1 MTTAH
6 GDDTRAERPPFRE
19 PTDDEIA
26 GLDRDDDL
34 DDDVDDGPNI
44 ISAGDDEEEEDD
56 ESDEAL
62 DRAYRRQLAQD
73 LDAIGAWLDDWA
85 GFHAGSIDEA
95 LDAYAD
101 TLPGYRRERVEEAM
115 TFMDGAVAQLR
126 ERVLTL
132 REFMDE
138 QEDRA

>member
-1 MTTAH
+1 MTPAH
-6 GDDTRAERPPFRE
+6 GDDTGAERPPFRE

-26 GLDRDDDL
+26 GLDRDNDL
-34 DDDVDDGPNI
+34 DDDEDDGPDV
-44 ISAGDDEEEEDD
+44 ISADD

-73 LDAIGAWLDDWA
+73 LQSLGEWLDDWA
-85 GFHAGSIDEA
+85 SFHAGSIDEA
-95 LDAYAD
+95 MDAYAD
-101 TLPGYRRERVEEAM
+101 TLPGYRRERIEEAM

-132 REFMDE
+132 RAFMDE
-138 QEDRA
+138 QEGRA

>member
-6 GDDTRAERPPFRE
+6 GDDTSVERPLFRE

-34 DDDVDDGPNI
+34 DGDVDDGPDI
-44 ISAGDDEEEEDD
+44 ISAGDDEDD

-62 DRAYRRQLAQD
+62 DREYRRQLAQD

-95 LDAYAD
+95 LDAYAEA
-101 TLPGYRRERVEEAM
+101 LPQYRRERVEEAM

-132 REFMDE
+132 RAFMDE
-138 QEDRA
+138 QEGRA